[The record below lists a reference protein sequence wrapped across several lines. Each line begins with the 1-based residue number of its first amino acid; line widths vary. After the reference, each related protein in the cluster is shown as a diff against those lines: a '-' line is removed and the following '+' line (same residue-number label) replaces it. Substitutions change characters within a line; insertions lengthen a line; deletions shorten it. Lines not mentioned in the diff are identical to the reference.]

1 MNPRNMRLGMQ
12 VNLARLRTV
21 VGILL
26 THIAAIAQVG
36 SGVTT
41 IFQAQVFDAHAKA
54 KHETS

>member
-1 MNPRNMRLGMQ
+1 MQ